1 MKTMRFFYLAA
12 LVPLVGCRSNTHSS
26 GPTVATLDAY
36 ERIAFSRYIANKM
49 GHSDSP
55 SEYVITERDLNGDKV
70 VAISPKHF
78 TDEDLQGFGGKK
90 SGGYS
95 VEVYVDRV
103 SKKIVKITVA
113 C

>member
-1 MKTMRFFYLAA
+1 MKTMRFFYLTA
-12 LVPLVGCRSNTHSS
+12 LIPLVGCRSNSHSS